1 MLDHL
6 PHQRAQAKLFKF
18 LLRRWG
24 ELFGAKFDVLLYDLT
39 STYFETDE
47 DRGPDDLRQYGY
59 SRDKGGDCRQV
70 VIALIVTPEGFP
82 LSYEVMAGNTADSTT
97 LSGFLARIERRYG
110 KADRAVVA
118 LDGLNLSVP
127 AGSLFGLL
135 GPNGAGKTTSLRILA
150 TLLAP
155 CSGSV
160 SVAGVDALKDPRGVR
175 ERLGY
180 VAQEVALDKILSG
193 RELLQLQGD
202 LYHLSRADRDQ
213 RIAEL
218 IGLLAME
225 EWIDRR
231 SGTYSGGM
239 RRRLDL
245 ASGLLHRPQVL
256 VLDEPTVGLD
266 IESRAAIW
274 QVLRQL
280 REQGTTVL
288 LSSHYLEEVD
298 ALADQLA
305 IIEGGRVIAAGKPSE
320 LKAALGGDRVTLRVR
335 EFSDEPEALQVQE
348 LLQRCP
354 GVRQVVV
361 NRAQGYSLNL
371 VVEHDGVVEQLR
383 RQLAEAQLP
392 VFALAQSRPSLDD
405 VYLQAT
411 GRTLMDAELAVA
423 GSRDPKAERKQSM
436 R

>member
-1 MLDHL
+1 MAIGCAEPERLADVI
-6 PHQRAQAKLFKF
+6 
-18 LLRRWG
+18 
-24 ELFGAKFDVLLYDLT
+24 ELQGVSK
-39 STYFETDE
+39 
-47 DRGPDDLRQYGY
+47 
-59 SRDKGGDCRQV
+59 
-70 VIALIVTPEGFP
+70 
-82 LSYEVMAGNTADSTT
+82 
-97 LSGFLARIERRYG
+97 RYG
-110 KADRAVVA
+110 KGDKAVQA
-118 LDGLNLSVP
+118 LHGLNLSVP
-127 AGSLFGLL
+127 SGCLFGLL
-135 GPNGAGKTTSLRILA
+135 GPNGAGKTTTLRILA

-155 CSGSV
+155 CSGV
-160 SVAGVDALKDPRGVR
+160 VRVAGVDALTDPRGVR
-175 ERLGY
+175 QRLGY

-193 RELLQLQGD
+193 RELLELQGD
-202 LYHLSRADRDQ
+202 LYHLPRQDRDR
-213 RIAEL
+213 RITEL
-218 IGLLAME
+218 IDLLAMGD
-225 EWIDRR
+225 WIDRR

-245 ASGLLHRPQVL
+245 ATGLLHGPQVL

-280 REQGTTVL
+280 RDQGTTVL

-305 IIEGGRVIAAGKPSE
+305 IIEGGRVTAAGAPAE

-335 EFSDEPEALQVQE
+335 EFSDEPEALQVQQ
-348 LLQRCP
+348 LLQACP

-371 VVEHDGVVEQLR
+371 VVEHDGVVEHLR

-423 GSRDPKAERKQSM
+423 GSRDAKAERKQAM